1 MKNKENLYFCLAC
14 IGIIASIFLFCK
26 LLMFMAIAE
35 DLSNEVTELKQEII
49 DLRWQ
54 LDQVDK
60 MICTNENLEYEK

>member
-54 LDQVDK
+54 LEQVDQ
-60 MICTNENLEYEK
+60 MICNNDMLDRVK